1 MFKSLKPHK
10 QLQAVS
16 LRVSTLSHFL
26 RAMHRKKS
34 TLWSS
39 SRRYIFLQLQ
49 WPSRSIP
56 LVEICRD
63 CDPKVK
69 HHFVHVLT
77 SCNTP
82 LWHPNSKSWL
92 AGRFSASSTQGLC
105 PLFCIAAYDNEI
117 ICPRLK
123 DFSSPP
129 RFPWFSMPRS
139 QVQQVVTLKVLA
151 ISIASKPNLPASGTP
166 QAVNL
171 GNFRWLFPSLIHFAY
186 DTCDTNF
193 SICQILNCTSRV
205 WRTPPFLIGQQVV
218 GCPTVGVLPQNKHA
232 KARPCTCFTPS
243 SCQLGSKYSSL
254 FVE

>member
-77 SCNTP
+77 SCNIP

-123 DFSSPP
+123 DFTSPP

-139 QVQQVVTLKVLA
+139 QVQQVVTLKVLE
-151 ISIASKPNLPASGTP
+151 ISIASKAKSPGLRDTP
-166 QAVNL
+166 GCEL
-171 GNFRWLFPSLIHFAY
+171 GKFQVAFPKF
-186 DTCDTNF
+186 DTLCLRYMWHQL

-218 GCPTVGVLPQNKHA
+218 GCPVGVLPQNKHA

-254 FVE
+254 FE